1 MSSRYIL
8 HNVLGRGGMGVVYES
23 TDRLTGETV
32 AYKQVTVST
41 NQLRV
46 TPRPLSETIM
56 ELRLALA
63 NEFRILASLRHPN
76 IISVLDYGFDQMG
89 QPFYTM
95 AYLQDAHP
103 ITEPI
108 ETPSTD
114 ERIELLRQLLQ
125 AMVYLHHRG
134 ILHRDLKPANVL
146 VENGRVRVL
155 DFGLAVL
162 KGQDAGSVGS
172 WSYVAP
178 EIVYGKPASELSD
191 LYAVGVMAYELFA
204 GRHPFDVE
212 SPFFMEQIL
221 SEPPS
226 FEHVE
231 APAEINE
238 FLAQLLAKEPA
249 DRFASAG
256 IALQTLNN
264 ITGQY
269 ALAEDE
275 AVRDSFLQSAAFI
288 GRKEEMEQLTAAL
301 ERARHGNGSF
311 WLLGGESGVGKTR
324 LLNEIRTR
332 ALVEGGLVTYSQ
344 SSEDKGLPY
353 QLWHRVI
360 QRLALHVDL
369 DELSASVLQT
379 IVPNLELLIGKPISP
394 PPSLDTEA
402 AQQRLISAV
411 SDLFLHQQGWLL
423 LILEDLQ
430 WADESLEILE
440 QLGRLASSLPLLIVG
455 SYRNDDRPDL
465 PERFPDAHTILL
477 DRFNSQETAEL
488 SEAMLGTAGSQ
499 ENVLDLLQRET
510 EGNAFFIVEVVRALA
525 EQAGRLSAIGQMAL
539 PRRLFPQRIA
549 SIVQQRLARL
559 PAHATE
565 LLPAVAIAGRDL
577 DLALIDAITRA
588 AEIKINLESWLSQCA
603 SAAVL
608 EISDGTWRFAHDKIR
623 EGVLESI
630 SDDAKVAWHLKV
642 ATAIEQLY
650 PDNPAYAARL
660 ADHWQVIGDP
670 EKEKQYARNAGHYA
684 VQQFAHENGLYY
696 LNRAIGLTGDD
707 EPALL
712 YELLLAREGV
722 YHLRGERDEQMADL
736 IRLGKVADL
745 LAKDGSPNHLPE
757 SALRLAN
764 FAETTGDYDA
774 AAAAALEAHRLAVEG
789 GSEELQAAS
798 QLTLGQAYLRQGN
811 FPEAKQ
817 VLQQGMAGARNSRS
831 TKIEAD
837 CYRFLGVA
845 ASEQRQFDQCTAYY
859 RQALRLY
866 RIINDKQGESAVL
879 NNLGIIKVQDHVAE
893 GLVYW
898 KQAST
903 IFQEIGDRLGMARVL
918 TNLSNIYTD
927 LGEYETA
934 MNYGQQALQLS
945 REINVPIGV
954 CFNLLNLSLT
964 QLHLG
969 EHRRADQL
977 SSQALKNVRAIG
989 VRPLE
994 ASVLRDR
1001 GYILRQQNRFA
1012 EADRY
1017 WQEALA
1023 LSRELEMGSIA
1034 AEVQAEIAFL
1044 AQEEGK
1050 LEKAGVALAEV
1061 MKAID
1066 DPAIIDAAA
1075 RPFRLYLVTIGLL
1088 RQQNDARASHL
1099 LQTAYEGLMAKAAQI
1114 SNEALRHSF
1123 LTRVAAHRAIIQ
1135 LYQTNNPQ

>member
-32 AYKQVTVST
+32 AYKQVTVTT

-46 TPRPLSETIM
+46 TPRPLSETIL

-95 AYLQDAHP
+95 AYLENAYAL
-103 ITEPI
+103 TEPVADLTN
-108 ETPSTD
+108 E

-146 VENGRVRVL
+146 VDEGRVRVL

-204 GRHPFDVE
+204 GQHPFDVE

-221 SEPPS
+221 SEAPS
-226 FEHVE
+226 FAEVD
-231 APAEINE
+231 APAEVCE
-238 FLAQLLAKEPA
+238 FLNRLLAKDPA
-249 DRFASAG
+249 NRFASASV
-256 IALQTLNN
+256 ALQTLNN

-269 ALAEDE
+269 SLAEDE

-288 GRKEEMEQLTAAL
+288 GRKKEMELLTSAL
-301 ERARHGNGSF
+301 EQARSGNGSF
-311 WLLGGESGVGKTR
+311 WLLAGESGVGKTR

-332 ALVEGGLVTYSQ
+332 ALVEGALVTHSQ

-360 QRLALHVDL
+360 QRLSLHIEL

-379 IVPNLELLIGKPISP
+379 IVPNLEQLIGKPISP
-394 PPSLDTEA
+394 PPPLDAEA
-402 AQQRLISAV
+402 AQQRLASAV
-411 SDLFLHQQGWLL
+411 SDLFIHQQGWTL

-455 SYRNDDRPDL
+455 SFRNDDRPEL
-465 PERFPDAHTILL
+465 AERFAEAQTLL
-477 DRFNSQETAEL
+477 LERFDSRETAEL
-488 SEAMLGTAGSQ
+488 SEAMLGPAGTQ
-499 ENVLDLLQRET
+499 DNVLDLLQRET

-525 EQAGRLSAIGQMAL
+525 EQAGRLSAIGQMTL

-559 PAHATE
+559 PAATAQ

-577 DLALIDAITRA
+577 DLSLTEMLAQA
-588 AEIKINLESWLSQCA
+588 AGFGLNLENWLSQCA

-608 EISDGTWRFAHDKIR
+608 EINDGTWRFAHDKIR
-623 EGVLESI
+623 EGILAEL
-630 SDDAKVAWHLKV
+630 DAEATIHWHRQVAD
-642 ATAIEQLY
+642 AIESLY
-650 PDNPAYAARL
+650 PDSPAYAARL
-660 ADHWQVIGDP
+660 ADHWHAIGDTT
-670 EKEKQYARNAGHYA
+670 KEKAYARTAGHYA
-684 VQQFAHENGLYY
+684 IQQFAHENGLFY
-696 LNRAIGLTGDD
+696 LSRAIALTSDD

-736 IRLGKVADL
+736 VRLGEVANI
-745 LAKDGSPNHLPE
+745 LAQEGAPNHLPE
-757 SALRLAN
+757 SALRLAT

-774 AAAAALEAHRLAVEG
+774 AEAAALEAHRLAAEIG
-789 GSEELQAAS
+789 ATELQAAS
-798 QLTLGQAYLRQGN
+798 QLTLGQAYIRQGN
-811 FPEAKQ
+811 YGAAKNA
-817 VLQQGMAGARNSRS
+817 LQQGMAGAQQTRS

-845 ASEQRQFDQCTAYY
+845 AHDQGQYEQCATNY

-866 RIINDKQGESAVL
+866 RLINDKQGESAVL
-879 NNLGIIKVQDHVAE
+879 SNLGIIRVSDHVAE

-898 KQAST
+898 KQATT

-945 REINVPIGV
+945 REINVPLGV

-969 EHRRADQL
+969 EHQRADQL
-977 SSQALKNVRAIG
+977 SDQALKTVRAIG

-994 ASVLRDR
+994 AAILRDR
-1001 GYILRQQNRFA
+1001 GYILREQHRFA
-1012 EADRY
+1012 EATEY
-1017 WQEALA
+1017 WDKALA
-1023 LSRELEMGSIA
+1023 LSQELELENVTIETM
-1034 AEVQAEIAFL
+1034 AEIAFL
-1044 AQEEGK
+1044 AQEEGN
-1050 LEKAGVALAEV
+1050 LAQARAGVERVVEAVA
-1061 MKAID
+1061 
-1066 DPAIIDAAA
+1066 DPRIIEAAA
-1075 RPFRLYLVTIGLL
+1075 RPFRLYLVAIWLL
-1088 RQQNDARASHL
+1088 RSQNDERATNL
-1099 LQTAYEGLMAKAAQI
+1099 LQVAYDALMKRAQQI
-1114 SNEALRHSF
+1114 SNEPLRNSF

-1135 LYQTNNPQ
+1135 LYQANLAD